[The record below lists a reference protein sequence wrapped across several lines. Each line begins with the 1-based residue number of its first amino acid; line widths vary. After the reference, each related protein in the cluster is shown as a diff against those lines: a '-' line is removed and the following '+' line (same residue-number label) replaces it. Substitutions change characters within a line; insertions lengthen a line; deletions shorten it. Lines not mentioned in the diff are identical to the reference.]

1 MSGPL
6 IYIGTYTIKNE
17 KLEECK
23 QRLGEL
29 VDLVET
35 NEPRLTAFH
44 VYLDEQGSTI
54 SVVQVHPDS
63 ESMEFH
69 LKVVSEHLTGA
80 FEYLETTQSE
90 QLYGAPSD
98 TLAEMLQA
106 YAEPGVP
113 VTFMPVHEV
122 GFTRASVR

>member
-1 MSGPL
+1 MAGPL
-6 IYIGTYTIKNE
+6 IYIGTYTVKNG

-35 NEPRLTAFH
+35 NEPRLIAFH
-44 VYLDEQGSTI
+44 IYLDEQASTI

-63 ESMEFH
+63 DSMEFH

-80 FEYLETTQSE
+80 FEYLEATVGE
-90 QLYGAPSD
+90 QLYGSPSD
-98 TLAEMLQA
+98 TLADMLQA
-106 YAEPGVP
+106 YAEPEVA
-113 VTFMPVHEV
+113 VSFIPVHEV
-122 GFTRASVR
+122 GFTRATVR

>member
-6 IYIGTYTIKNE
+6 IYIGTYTVKSG
-17 KLEECK
+17 KREECK

-35 NEPRLTAFH
+35 NEPRLMAFN
-44 VYLDEQGSTI
+44 VYLDEQGSKV

-63 ESMEFH
+63 DSMEFH

-80 FEYLETTQSE
+80 FEYLEATESE
-90 QLYGAPSD
+90 QLYGSPSD
-98 TLAEMLQA
+98 TLSEMLRA
-106 YAEPGVP
+106 YAEPGVA
-113 VTFMPVHEV
+113 VMFMPVHEV
-122 GFTRASVR
+122 GFTRASVH

>member
-6 IYIGTYTIKNE
+6 IYIGTYTVRSGKR
-17 KLEECK
+17 EECK

-35 NEPRLTAFH
+35 NEPRLMAFH
-44 VYLDEQGSTI
+44 IYLDEQGSKI

-63 ESMEFH
+63 ASMEFH

-80 FEYLETTQSE
+80 FEYLETTESE
-90 QLYGAPSD
+90 QLYGSPSD
-98 TLAEMLQA
+98 TLSEVLRA
-106 YAEPGVP
+106 YAEPGVA
-113 VTFMPVHEV
+113 VMHMPVHEV

>member
-1 MSGPL
+1 MSAPL
-6 IYIGTYTIKNE
+6 VYIGTYTIKNE
-17 KLEECK
+17 RLEEAK

-35 NEPRLTAFH
+35 NEPRLIAFH
-44 VYLDEQGSTI
+44 VYLNQQGSKI

-63 ESMEFH
+63 DSMEFH
-69 LKVVSEHLTGA
+69 LKIVSEHLTSA
-80 FEYLETTQSE
+80 FEYLETTESE
-90 QLYGAPSD
+90 QLYGAPSE

-106 YAEPGVP
+106 YAEPGIP
-113 VTFMPVHEV
+113 VTFMPAHEI

>member
-6 IYIGTYTIKNE
+6 VYIGTYTIKNGR
-17 KLEECK
+17 LEECK

-35 NEPRLTAFH
+35 NEPRLIAFH
-44 VYLDEQGSTI
+44 IYLDQQGSKI

-63 ESMEFH
+63 DSMEFH

-90 QLYGAPSD
+90 QLYGAPSE

>member
-6 IYIGTYTIKNE
+6 VYIGTYTIKNGR
-17 KLEECK
+17 LEECK

-35 NEPRLTAFH
+35 NEPRLLAFH
-44 VYLDEQGSTI
+44 IYLDEQGSRI
-54 SVVQVHPDS
+54 GVVQVHPDAD
-63 ESMEFH
+63 SMEFH

-90 QLYGAPSD
+90 QLYGAPSH
-98 TLAEMLQA
+98 TLAETLRA

-122 GFTRASVR
+122 GFTRANVR

>member
-6 IYIGTYTIKNE
+6 VYIGTYTIKNGR
-17 KLEECK
+17 LEECK

-35 NEPRLTAFH
+35 NEPRLMAFH
-44 VYLDEQGSTI
+44 IYLDRQGRTL

-63 ESMEFH
+63 DSMEFH

-90 QLYGAPSD
+90 QLYGAPSE

-106 YAEPGVP
+106 YADPGVP

>member
-6 IYIGTYTIKNE
+6 IYIGSYSVKDG

-23 QRLGEL
+23 RHMGEL

-35 NEPRLTAFH
+35 NEPRLIAFH
-44 VYLDEQGSTI
+44 TYLDEQGGKI

-63 ESMEFH
+63 DSMEFH

-80 FEYLETTQSE
+80 FEYLETTQTE

-98 TLAEMLQA
+98 TLAERLRA

-113 VTFMPVHEV
+113 VTFMPVHEA

>member
-1 MSGPL
+1 MSQPF
-6 IYIGTYTIKNE
+6 IFIGTYTIKNGR
-17 KLEECK
+17 LEECK

-35 NEPRLTAFH
+35 NEPRLIAFH
-44 VYLDEQGSTI
+44 IYLDERGSRI

-63 ESMEFH
+63 DSMEFH

-80 FEYLETTQSE
+80 FEYLETTESE
-90 QLYGAPSD
+90 QLYGAPSA
-98 TLAEMLQA
+98 TLAEMLRA

>member
-6 IYIGTYTIKNE
+6 IYIGTYSIKGG

-35 NEPRLTAFH
+35 NEPRLIAFH
-44 VYLDEQGSTI
+44 IYLDEQGSKI

-63 ESMEFH
+63 DSMEFH

-80 FEYLETTQSE
+80 FEYLETTESE
-90 QLYGAPSD
+90 CLYGAPSD
-98 TLAEMLQA
+98 TLAEMLRA

-113 VTFMPVHEV
+113 VTFMPVHEI
-122 GFTRASVR
+122 GFTRASVH

>member
-1 MSGPL
+1 MSGRL
-6 IYIGTYTIKNE
+6 IYIGSYTVKSG
-17 KLEECK
+17 KREECK

-35 NEPRLTAFH
+35 NEPRLIAFH
-44 VYLDEQGSTI
+44 IYLDEQGGKL

-63 ESMEFH
+63 APMEFH
-69 LKVVSEHLTGA
+69 LKVISEHLTGA
-80 FEYLETTQSE
+80 FEYLGETESE

-98 TLAEMLQA
+98 TLSEMLGA
-106 YAEPGVP
+106 YTEPGVA
-113 VTFMPVHEV
+113 VTFRPVHEV